1 MPHITEKLHKDH
13 EKVEQLFR
21 KLKETTDR
29 AEKTRLDL
37 CQKLKHELL
46 AHAEFEE
53 AVFYPAVR
61 ERNGVGQQ
69 IKEGIEEHNE
79 VKRMLEEIEAME
91 PTSAEFMDKIEELE
105 QAVQHH
111 VDEEESEIFPVAKKV
126 IDKTEGEQM
135 SKRHDEMAQEHMRAA
150 R

>member
-1 MPHITEKLHKDH
+1 MPHITDKLHQDH

-21 KLKETTDR
+21 KLKDTTDG
-29 AEKTRLDL
+29 AEKTRLEL

-53 AVFYPAVR
+53 AVFYPTVR

-69 IKEGIEEHNE
+69 IQEGIEEHNE
-79 VKRMLEEIEAME
+79 VKRMLEEIEALE
-91 PTSAEFMDKIEELE
+91 PTSSEFMDKIEELE
-105 QAVQHH
+105 QAVRHH

-126 IDKTEGEQM
+126 IDKDEGEQM
-135 SKRHDEMAQEHMRAA
+135 STRHDEMAQEHMRAA

>member
-1 MPHITEKLHKDH
+1 MPHVTAKLHQDH
-13 EKVEQLFR
+13 EKVEQIFR
-21 KLKETTDR
+21 KLKDTTDR
-29 AEKTRLDL
+29 AEKTRRDL

-69 IKEGIEEHNE
+69 IKEGIEEHDQ

-126 IDKTEGEQM
+126 IDKEEGEEM

>member
-135 SKRHDEMAQEHMRAA
+135 SKRHDEMAQEHMRAV